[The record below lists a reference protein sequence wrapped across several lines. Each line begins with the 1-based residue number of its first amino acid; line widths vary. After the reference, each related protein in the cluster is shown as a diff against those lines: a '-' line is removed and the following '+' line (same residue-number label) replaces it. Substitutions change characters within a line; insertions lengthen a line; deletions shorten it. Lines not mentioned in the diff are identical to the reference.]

1 MARTIVLHNDYLNF
15 NNKCSCDYPIQVN
28 TAGYYDASSPFTT
41 FNSVGRDDYYLL
53 YLVDGQLSVIIN
65 NKEHTIKKGSIVIF
79 PPKYRYKYFGN
90 PPIHYLYV
98 HFTGSYADR
107 FLEECC
113 FVDLPC
119 IIENDFSVEMQSKFN
134 LMINAFLY
142 KDPLYIQKSACLL
155 QEILISIYENA
166 KDKAEDS
173 PLKASLKYIHNFFT
187 SKIDIPYLA
196 NLENLSNSR
205 YVTIFK
211 KQMEKSPNEYIIDLR
226 LQLAKSLL
234 ENTNM
239 SIRQISESVGYTDQ
253 YFFSRLFKK
262 HIGVSPQ
269 AYRKTNNFN

>member
-15 NNKCSCDYPIQVN
+15 NNKSSRDYPIQVN

-65 NKEHTIKKGSIVIF
+65 NKEHTIKKGSAVIF

-107 FLEECC
+107 FLEECG

-211 KQMEKSPNEYIIDLR
+211 KQMGKSPNEYIIDLR